1 MIDKYLRRFC
11 AQEVQ
16 ILIAKMEEDY
26 SEFTKYHSA
35 WGRLL
40 EAQTYLTKVE
50 KFCVRKAKHRAASD
64 HDRQQYLAAILKQQ
78 LAPMTRE
85 EMEDSAPMSKAT
97 QMNLQ
102 QQYMKAQMRN
112 QMMNAAS
119 QPTSYQQ
126 GSYK

>member
-1 MIDKYLRRFC
+1 
-11 AQEVQ
+11 
-16 ILIAKMEEDY
+16 
-26 SEFTKYHSA
+26 
-35 WGRLL
+35 
-40 EAQTYLTKVE
+40 
-50 KFCVRKAKHRAASD
+50 VRKAKYRAASD

-85 EMEDSAPMSKAT
+85 EMEDQRPISKAA

-102 QQYMKAQMRN
+102 QQYMNAQMRN